1 VALRERTTMKLRVN
15 AELCQGHGRCYALA
29 PELFD
34 LDDIGHALPLDVEI
48 DATNKERANLARLN
62 CPEGAISLR
71 K

>member
-1 VALRERTTMKLRVN
+1 MKLKVN
-15 AELCQGHGRCYALA
+15 ADLCQGHGRCYALA

-34 LDDIGHALPLDVEI
+34 LDENGNAQAKDVEI
-48 DATNKERANLARLN
+48 DETNKERANLARLN